1 MTMRRTMSLAE
12 RVLKLSR
19 SFRKMFLEQTISD
32 LGEVPAEPVSDEE
45 EVNISAKDIAGEVY
59 GDAVE
64 DLISALNDKGVEA
77 EREEGSEFAFVVK
90 NGDKSLTFEVQV
102 IESEPIVVAWAEDGR
117 ITNSLVPLIGYVG
130 DEGEAIEKLVD
141 DGDSMEEFA
150 DYVREVAGIEE
161 EEKEEEEEI
170 EIDVPEEEE
179 IEDIAGE
186 EAEDA
191 EPEWVEMEEEPPRES
206 RKNGTVKGKKLVEQD
221 RGEERREIV
230 IGAEVAKGGS
240 KRIADIP
247 IDQLDIEELEG
258 GEGIEGMKYPDLYK
272 KFMPSPEGTQPDIV
286 GYVTTARDTGE
297 EEEK

>member
-1 MTMRRTMSLAE
+1 MRRTMSLAE
-12 RVLKLSR
+12 RVLKLSK
-19 SFRKMFLEQTISD
+19 SFRRMFLEQTISD
-32 LGEVPAEPVSDEE
+32 LGEVPMEPAGNEE
-45 EVNISAKDIAGEVY
+45 EVNISAKDIADEVY
-59 GDAVE
+59 SDAVE

-102 IESEPIVVAWAEDGR
+102 IESEPVVVAWAEDGR

-141 DGDSMEEFA
+141 DEDSLEEFA
-150 DYVREVAGIEE
+150 DYVKEVAGIEE
-161 EEKEEEEEI
+161 GEEEEEEV

-179 IEDIAGE
+179 IEDISGE
-186 EAEDA
+186 EAEEV

-206 RKNGTVKGKKLVEQD
+206 RKKSLRRAKEKKLVEQD

-240 KRIADIP
+240 KKIADIP
-247 IDQLDIEELEG
+247 VDQLDIEELEG
-258 GEGIEGMKYPDLYK
+258 GKGVEGMKYPDLYR

-286 GYVTTARDTGE
+286 GYVTTARDTRE

>member
-1 MTMRRTMSLAE
+1 MRRTMSLAE

-19 SFRKMFLEQTISD
+19 SFRRMFLEQTISD
-32 LGEVPAEPVSDEE
+32 LGEVPAEPAGNEE
-45 EVNISAKDIAGEVY
+45 EVNISARDIADEVY

-161 EEKEEEEEI
+161 EEKEEI

-186 EAEDA
+186 EAEEV

-206 RKNGTVKGKKLVEQD
+206 RKNGTVKGKELVEQD

-240 KRIADIP
+240 KKIADIP
-247 IDQLDIEELEG
+247 VDQLDIEELKG
-258 GEGIEGMKYPDLYK
+258 GEEGIEGMKYPDLYK
-272 KFMPSPEGTQPDIV
+272 KFMPSPEGTQPDIA
-286 GYVTTARDTGE
+286 GYVTTARDTRE